1 MEEVLAQV
9 KIQAKIIEQL
19 EKKLKNLDD
28 DDMSTN

>member
-9 KIQAKIIEQL
+9 KIQAKMIEQL